1 NRRQGE
7 NVRKAASERRKIWSK
22 GLPEAVKPL
31 KSDHPMVAGKYGYYW
46 ECDDG
51 TVSMDLEA
59 IWGMSVKY

>member
-1 NRRQGE
+1 
-7 NVRKAASERRKIWSK
+7 IWSK

-46 ECDDG
+46 ECHDG

-59 IWGMSVKY
+59 IWGMSVSSCHVLKRCAAFIVKAPF